1 MATSIRVAQLCIV
14 MVLVLGL
21 CSTMVQARRGS
32 VNLCPGS
39 ASRGTCTG
47 PINCFRADPV
57 CGANGVTYG
66 CGCPEAACARSP
78 LTFVRDSGGSWGVAI
93 VNSVC
98 NRVIIGPNGR
108 INKDVIFT

>member
-47 PINCFRADPV
+47 PINCFRKDPV

-66 CGCPEAACARSP
+66 CGCPEAACAR
-78 LTFVRDSGGSWGVAI
+78 VRVVKLGA
-93 VNSVC
+93 C
-98 NRVIIGPNGR
+98 
-108 INKDVIFT
+108 